1 MKLKKILKIAYISV
15 FFLFLSVVG
24 ICSFV
29 IKEDTSG
36 KEKPVE
42 LEYTGYKDWSKGF
55 DTYFSSN
62 FAFRKSFIQMDSML
76 KYNLFNYTGE
86 REVIAGKDDWLFYEQ
101 ALKDYDGSEILSD
114 AEIEEIADAI
124 ERLSE
129 EVKKQGG
136 DMVFVVA
143 PNKMEVYG
151 EYMPYYLKESPKDG
165 NYEKLMKALSQ
176 KDVKYVDLKNVL
188 KSDSTYGDIKLY
200 HKWDSH
206 WNNLGAAVAYREI
219 MKTTEL
225 QFTDYSDIP
234 FVSRTD
240 FNGDLYSMHFPKGD
254 KKDVNYY
261 FDVEYN
267 YDFTSNFKSV
277 DDLIITTENQSGT
290 GKVILYRD
298 SFGNALYEFFAND
311 FSEAY
316 ISRALPYDVSD
327 IEGADLVVVEI
338 VERNIPRLKD
348 AYRADA

>member
-29 IKEDTSG
+29 VKEDNTG

-55 DTYFSSN
+55 DTYFSAN
-62 FAFRKSFIQMDSML
+62 FAFRKNFIQMDSML

-101 ALKDYDGSEILSD
+101 ALKDYDGSGILSD
-114 AEIEEIADAI
+114 EEIAEIADSIAK
-124 ERLSE
+124 LSE

-151 EYMPYYLKESPKDG
+151 EYMPYYLKESHAEG

-176 KDVKYVDLKNVL
+176 KNVKHVDLKNVL
-188 KSDSTYGDIKLY
+188 KTDSTYGDTKLY
-200 HKWDSH
+200 HKWDTH
-206 WNNLGAAVAYREI
+206 WNNLGAAVGYMAI
-219 MKTTEL
+219 MEKAGLEY
-225 QFTDYSDIP
+225 TDYSKI
-234 FVSRTD
+234 SYSSKKD
-240 FNGDLYSMHFPKGD
+240 FYGDLYSMFFPKGD

-267 YDFTSNFKSV
+267 YDYTSNFKSV
-277 DDLIITTENQSGT
+277 DDLIITTENQSGV
-290 GKVILYRD
+290 GKVILFRD

-311 FSEAY
+311 FSEAV
-316 ISRALPYDVSD
+316 ISRAFPYDVSD

-338 VERNIPRLKD
+338 VERNIPLLKD